1 MHQIGSL
8 ICNYITRQ
16 IDGQNDSS
24 VLTVCAQ
31 FHSDYAIVHNVR
43 IQQLFHLLYTQP
55 AKTNTKGKWFH
66 KPLKYS
72 SKLVCTCRLL
82 LCPGV

>member
-8 ICNYITRQ
+8 ICNHSTRQ
-16 IDGQNDSS
+16 IDGQNDRS

-43 IQQLFHLLYTQP
+43 RIQQLFHRLYTQP
-55 AKTNTKGKWFH
+55 ARTNTKKAANLYVHVDYFCV
-66 KPLKYS
+66 LVFNIAS
-72 SKLVCTCRLL
+72 S
-82 LCPGV
+82 